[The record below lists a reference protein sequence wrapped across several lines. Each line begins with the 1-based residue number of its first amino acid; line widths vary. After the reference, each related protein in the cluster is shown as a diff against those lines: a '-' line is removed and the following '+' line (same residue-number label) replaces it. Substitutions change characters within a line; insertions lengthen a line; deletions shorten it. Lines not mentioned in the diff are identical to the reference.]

1 MSALA
6 QLCRVL
12 VLGLSVAR
20 VHAEPMQPIL
30 TIAAGEVRKH
40 FTAVELLS
48 RTDLASVQIPPHVDY
63 NVSLTLQAVPLLNL
77 LEGFPLEGFDR
88 LDWATQVENAADQ
101 RRHGRYHAGFRQ
113 GEAHHAQIPGHIT

>member
-30 TIAAGEVRKH
+30 TITAGEVRKH

-48 RTDLASVQIPPHVDY
+48 RTDLASVEIPPHVDY

-77 LEGFPLEGFDR
+77 LEGFPLEGFDQ
-88 LDWATQVENAADQ
+88 LEASAADCGIYL
-101 RRHGRYHAGFRQ
+101 RWRVLRAVGFV
-113 GEAHHAQIPGHIT
+113 AFVLTDPAP